1 MSLQSKFLTLSIKR
15 QICITIIIL
24 TIFSIIV
31 ILSLI
36 CAFSYEILKEDYKQK
51 KLYFFNK
58 YKEYVESCFY
68 YQNFCLLQYEEI
80 IKRMQSQICN
90 FLQTSFTYLFFEKN
104 FKSIDSDVI
113 ETVSMQESE
122 KNLTKKTNSDN
133 YDILFFYCYFSD
145 IDFCEFIR
153 DLFLTYMKHY
163 HQ

>member
-24 TIFSIIV
+24 TIFSIFV

-90 FLQTSFTYLFFEKN
+90 FLQTSFTYLAFESN
-104 FKSIDSDVI
+104 FKKIDSKVI
-113 ETVSMQESE
+113 EVVSMQESE
-122 KNLTKKTNSDN
+122 KNLNKIS
-133 YDILFFYCYFSD
+133 
-145 IDFCEFIR
+145 
-153 DLFLTYMKHY
+153 
-163 HQ
+163 